1 MTQPQKKQTTGMNL
15 TLKGIIT
22 AGLILGLMIPAIL
35 VQELIEERRDRQDE
49 VISEVSNKW
58 ARSQV
63 ITGPYLTV
71 PYTYEEKNSEGKVFT
86 YERIMTIL
94 PEKLDINGTV
104 LPHLKK
110 RSIFQ
115 VALYKTD
122 LVLSGTFVIDPA
134 LADASETIHWDR
146 ARLCLGVSDIRGI
159 EKQPTGSFNGAEL
172 TFESGIYDTSFKNAR
187 GASALVDLSKADSST
202 DLAFSIPLLLKGSE
216 TFQMIPLGKTTAAT
230 IQSEWTA
237 PSFNG
242 NFLPEYQLDEKGFK
256 AHWNVL
262 HFNRD
267 FPQVWK
273 NTSYKAEDFS
283 FGLSLL
289 QPADSYAKVLRT
301 SKYAILFLGL
311 TFGFFYLLE
320 ILLGHRVHPVQYVLT
335 GLSLIIFYTLL
346 LSITEV
352 SSFNLAYF
360 ISSIATIG
368 LITMYSKHLFSVW
381 KHAVIIGLFLAA
393 LYGYIFVLL
402 QLEDSALLAGS
413 IGLFVLIG
421 IAMYLSRKINW
432 YPDPENKDLLSSI

>member
-1 MTQPQKKQTTGMNL
+1 MTQATKKPNNGGNL

-22 AGLILGLMIPAIL
+22 GALILALMIPSVL
-35 VQELIEERRDRQDE
+35 VQELIEERRNRQNEVIDE
-49 VISEVSNKW
+49 VSDKW

-63 ITGPYLTV
+63 ITGPFLTV
-71 PYTYEEKNSEGKVFT
+71 PYTYEEKNSEGKVYT
-86 YERIMTIL
+86 YERNMTIL
-94 PEKLDINGTV
+94 PENLSINGTV
-104 LPHLKK
+104 LPHFKK

-122 LVLSGTFVIDPA
+122 LQLTGNFIIDRSI
-134 LADASETIHWDR
+134 ADPSETIYWER
-146 ARLCLGVSDIRGI
+146 ARLCIGVSDIRGI
-159 EKQPTGSFNGAEL
+159 EQQPSGTFNGQPL
-172 TFESGIYDTSFKNAR
+172 KFESGIHDTSFKNAR
-187 GASALVDLSKADSST
+187 GASVPVDLSLTDSSS
-202 DLAFSIPLLLKGSE
+202 DLSFSIPLLLKGSDS
-216 TFQMIPLGKTTAAT
+216 FQMIPLGKTTTAV
-230 IQSEWTA
+230 IKSDWTA

-242 NFLPEYQLDEKGFK
+242 NFLPEYTLDDKGFNAK
-256 AHWNVL
+256 WNVL

-301 SKYAILFLGL
+301 SKYAILFIGL

-335 GLSLIIFYTLL
+335 GLALVIFYTLL

-360 ISSIATIG
+360 ISSIATIA
-368 LITMYSKHLFSVW
+368 LITLYSKHLFSIW
-381 KHAVIIGLFLAA
+381 KHALVIGSFLTA
-393 LYGYIFVLL
+393 LYGYIYILL

-413 IGLFVLIG
+413 IGLFILIG
-421 IAMYLSRKINW
+421 IAMYLSRRINW
-432 YPDPENKDLLSSI
+432 YPNPEKTDLLSNI